1 MNEKDISR
9 FDLMDS
15 GFYNECI
22 KGYCIQA
29 MKNAGYDREAI
40 KDVLRGLSWALD
52 EKTAIEAALVY
63 CAF

>member
-1 MNEKDISR
+1 MTVNEKAK

-29 MKNAGYDREAI
+29 MENAGYDREAI
-40 KDVLRGLSWALD
+40 KDVLRGLMWALD
-52 EKTAIEAALVY
+52 EKTAVEAALVY
-63 CAF
+63 LAF